1 MSISKRFRTE
11 YVEILNR
18 HSQSL
23 SPGLVNFYNRLTYSL
38 TFSDKKSQPDHHSDY
53 DAQNTVGP
61 RAYACYM
68 GSSVR
73 TELPSFLPS

>member
-38 TFSDKKSQPDHHSDY
+38 TFSDKKSQPDQHYDY
-53 DAQNTVGP
+53 DAGNMLVIWAAQPGP
-61 RAYACYM
+61 NGQVSC
-68 GSSVR
+68 
-73 TELPSFLPS
+73 LHSFKIF